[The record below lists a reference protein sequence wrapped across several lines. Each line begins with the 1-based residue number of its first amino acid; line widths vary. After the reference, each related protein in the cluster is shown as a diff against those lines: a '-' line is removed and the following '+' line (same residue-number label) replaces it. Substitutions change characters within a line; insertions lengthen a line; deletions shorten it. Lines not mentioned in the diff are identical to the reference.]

1 MQIGHMDEPIE
12 ESTLTPSM
20 LDQPRTLASLSTI
33 LTNTSSL
40 EIISSQKLVTMLFGA
55 STEATPA
62 AYCIDVDRA
71 PSPKAGSRDLA
82 IASPAARSAVGVHRV
97 TLIRLSPS

>member
-1 MQIGHMDEPIE
+1 MQIGHMDEPTE
-12 ESTLTPSM
+12 EPTLTPCM
-20 LDQPRTLASLSTI
+20 LDQLRTLASLSTI

-55 STEATPA
+55 TEATPA